1 MEQSK
6 QRFSQRH
13 PFLFGLLLMFTAV
26 ALFSGATAVWRSWV
40 ENHPERFQIFA
51 KPKIGLVHVEGV
63 ILDVAD
69 TLQWIRR
76 LREDASV
83 KGILVRVNSPG
94 GVVGPSQ
101 ELHRGLERAARE
113 KPVVVSMGAV
123 AASGGY
129 YVATAGHTIMANPGT
144 LTGSIG
150 VKLELT
156 NLQGLMEKLGI
167 TRETLDSGKFK
178 SAGSPFTELT
188 PEEREYFQAVIMDMH
203 AQFVRDVAR
212 GRKMSLEDV
221 QALADGR
228 IMTGLQ
234 ALEHGLVDEI
244 GGQEEAVE
252 LLKKLAKIEEKV
264 HLITDPS
271 RDVPLWKK
279 MLGAVEKEL
288 QSMGP
293 MWVYR

>member
-1 MEQSK
+1 
-6 QRFSQRH
+6 
-13 PFLFGLLLMFTAV
+13 MFAAV
-26 ALFSGATAVWRSWV
+26 ALVSGAAAAWRLWA
-40 ENHPERFQIFA
+40 ENNPDTFLAFA

-63 ILDVAD
+63 IMDATD
-69 TLQWIRR
+69 TLNWIRR

-113 KPVVVSMGAV
+113 KPVVVSMAAV

-129 YVATAGHTIMANPGT
+129 YIAAAGHKIMANPGT

-167 TRETLDSGKFK
+167 SRESIGSGQFK
-178 SAGSPFTELT
+178 STGSSFKELT
-188 PEEREYFQAVIMDMH
+188 PEERAYLQAVIMDMH
-203 AQFVRDVAR
+203 SQFVRDVAR
-212 GRKMSLEDV
+212 GRNMTLEQV
-221 QALADGR
+221 QVLADGR

-234 ALEHGLVDEI
+234 ALEHGLVDVL

-252 LLKKLAKIEEKV
+252 LLKELAGIKEKV
-264 HLITDPS
+264 ELIEDPAL
-271 RDVPLWKK
+271 DIPLWKRV
-279 MLGAVEKEL
+279 LGTVDSEL
-288 QSMGP
+288 RAFGP
-293 MWVYR
+293 LWIYR